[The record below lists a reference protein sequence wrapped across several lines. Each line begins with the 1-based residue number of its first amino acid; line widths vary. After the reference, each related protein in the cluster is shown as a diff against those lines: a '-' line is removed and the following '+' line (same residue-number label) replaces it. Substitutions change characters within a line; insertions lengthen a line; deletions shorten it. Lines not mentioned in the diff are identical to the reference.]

1 MLCLCQSELKALGSG
16 RLWNPTLFV
25 DVRAQAETDLH
36 MGMSVRFLCDV
47 EATRYLRAT
56 YLRPGEIGS

>member
-25 DVRAQAETDLH
+25 EVRAEAETDLQV
-36 MGMSVRFLCDV
+36 GMSVRFLCDA
-47 EATRYLRAT
+47 EATLYVRAM